1 MTLSAQVSYDS
12 PLRSI
17 PVSHTCSGTETIELS
32 RGKREGGASF
42 PSWQEEL
49 RERAD
54 VNSRSGVQSAPSS
67 NLAKDH
73 ENQSCP
79 CHTGHHRERRD
90 RTSSGEV
97 EADKLAGPAHA
108 LLSE

>member
-1 MTLSAQVSYDS
+1 MMRGETVKNGVFPDS
-12 PLRSI
+12 EEDAIDAIVVYFQST
-17 PVSHTCSGTETIELS
+17 SD
-32 RGKREGGASF
+32 F

-54 VNSRSGVQSAPSS
+54 VNSRSGVQSGPSS